1 MVEPIPPDRLVLPRQ
16 IEIEQSCRSKIL
28 RKPDVPV
35 ICVVDDDVSVV
46 EGLVSLL
53 ESVGYT
59 AVGFGSAEEFLN
71 SSQLGHTACL
81 ILDVLMPGMGGLELQ
96 RRLLAAAD
104 PTPIIFVTAHGG
116 SEIAAE
122 TSRLGAAAFLAKPFS
137 QESLLEAVRSAV
149 TKRVRA

>member
-16 IEIEQSCRSKIL
+16 IGIEQSCRSKIL

-53 ESVGYT
+53 ESVGYA
-59 AVGFGSAEEFLN
+59 AVGFSTAEEFLN
-71 SSQLGHTACL
+71 SSQPGHTACL
-81 ILDVLMPGMGGLELQ
+81 ILDVRMPGMGGLELQ

-104 PTPIIFVTAHGG
+104 HTPVIFVTAHGG
-116 SEIAAE
+116 NEISAE
-122 TSRLGAAAFLAKPFS
+122 ALRDGAVAFLRKPFS
-137 QESLLEAVRSAV
+137 QESLLDAVGSVFA
-149 TKRVRA
+149 KRAGT